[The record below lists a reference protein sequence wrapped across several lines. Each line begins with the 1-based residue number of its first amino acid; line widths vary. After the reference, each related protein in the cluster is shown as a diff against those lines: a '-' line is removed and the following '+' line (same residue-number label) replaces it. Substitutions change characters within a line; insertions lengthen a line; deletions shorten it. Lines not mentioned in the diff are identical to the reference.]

1 MTVRRAFAVARRPA
15 GVLAAAAAPAAAATT
30 APAVATRRTTFLRAV
45 AFALGREPPD
55 DFFGAGR
62 LAAAALA
69 GAALRAELFFAP
81 PPFLAPPFFA
91 PPAFFAVP
99 PLRDALAFA
108 AVRFAGA
115 ALLFEE
121 AAPFFEALALDFFEE
136 ADALAEFDDDLDAD
150 FDADFFDDLADALPP
165 ELFFA
170 DDFFALFFDAAIWFL
185 LFKSFGWG
193 AVLFDERTSAALCI
207 TVHEL
212 HPLQCRRT

>member
-1 MTVRRAFAVARRPA
+1 
-15 GVLAAAAAPAAAATT
+15 
-30 APAVATRRTTFLRAV
+30 LRAV

-136 ADALAEFDDDLDAD
+136 ADA
-150 FDADFFDDLADALPP
+150 
-165 ELFFA
+165 
-170 DDFFALFFDAAIWFL
+170 FALFFDAAIWFL